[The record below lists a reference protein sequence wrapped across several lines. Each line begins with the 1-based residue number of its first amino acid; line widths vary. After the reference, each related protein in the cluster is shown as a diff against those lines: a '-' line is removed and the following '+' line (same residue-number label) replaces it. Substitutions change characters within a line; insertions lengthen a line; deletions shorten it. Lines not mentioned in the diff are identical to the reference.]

1 MSTLSPAVAVTAK
14 RSSRRQH
21 LFLLVTTI
29 TIAVAVLTCPFT
41 QDALS
46 KTPSTRFAAPA
57 AQLFGRTVLA
67 GSRTALA
74 AVSSAATDRTVWHTE
89 GSRIVSSTGA
99 PVRIAGVNWSGFETT
114 NMVPGGLKIQDY
126 RSILRNI
133 HAAGYN
139 TVRIPFS
146 NQMVESPIVP
156 TNIAFE
162 NAEGEAINRDLSD
175 LDSMQILDHIVSAA
189 GEAGLKV
196 ILDNHRSEAGSSAE
210 ANGLWY
216 TAEYPESAWIADWT
230 ALAARYKGN
239 PAVIGF
245 DLRNEPHNATNGGS
259 CWSCNSANDWHLAA
273 QRAGNAI
280 LRVNAS
286 VLIFVEGTDTVGSE
300 SDFWGGNLSG
310 VRTAPVRLAVPGR
323 LVYSA
328 HVYGPTEYQQSWFNA
343 ATTPATLAALYHRHW
358 GFISEAGIAP
368 VWIGEFGTPNND
380 VDVSSTEPGSE
391 GQWFQAIVA
400 YLGSHPS
407 IGWTYWGINGE
418 DRYGLLDAA
427 YNSTPANT
435 LKAQALASIRRP
447 AAAAAAFETAST
459 GAQPTGTRTAFTTA
473 PQPIYQAPTYPALTY
488 QASTNQ
494 SSADQILLD
503 RAAIASTGRTV
514 RKVPVHHTAAT
525 TADAA
530 VESSVAE
537 QVRLATARALRV
549 TGGQAE

>member
-1 MSTLSPAVAVTAK
+1 MSTHSQASATVVT

-21 LFLLVTTI
+21 LFLLVTSVV
-29 TIAVAVLTCPFT
+29 IAVAVLSCPFT

-67 GSRTALA
+67 GSRTAFA
-74 AVSSAATDRTVWHTE
+74 AVSSASAAINRTVWHTE

-99 PVRIAGVNWSGFETT
+99 PVRISGVNWSGFETT
-114 NMVPGGLKIQDY
+114 NMVPGGLQKQDY
-126 RSILRNI
+126 HSILRGI
-133 HAAGYN
+133 HTAGYN

-156 TNIAFE
+156 ANIAFE
-162 NAEGEAINRDLSD
+162 NAAGQPINSD
-175 LDSMQILDHIVSAA
+175 LEGLDAMAILDHIVDAA
-189 GEAGLKV
+189 AHTGLKV

-245 DLRNEPHNATNGGS
+245 DLRNEPHNATRGGA
-259 CWSCNSANDWHLAA
+259 CWSCGGATDWHLAA
-273 QRAGNAI
+273 ERAGNAV
-280 LRVNAS
+280 LRVNS
-286 VLIFVEGTDTVGSE
+286 SLLIFVEGTDTIGSE
-300 SDFWGGNLSG
+300 SDFWGGNLAG
-310 VRTAPVRLAVPGR
+310 VRTAPVHLAVPNR

-328 HVYGPTEYQQSWFNA
+328 HVYGPTEYAQSWFNA
-343 ATTPATLAALYHRHW
+343 NTSPATLAALYHRHW

-380 VDVSSTEPGSE
+380 ADVSSTEPGSE
-391 GQWFQAIVA
+391 GQWFQALVA

-447 AAAAAAFETAST
+447 AAAAAFETASAAT
-459 GAQPTGTRTAFTTA
+459 QPTYQA
-473 PQPIYQAPTYPALTY
+473 PVYQAPAYQAPTYQGSTDQALLNRA
-488 QASTNQ
+488 ASTP
-494 SSADQILLD
+494 
-503 RAAIASTGRTV
+503 R
-514 RKVPVHHTAAT
+514 TAAVRSIAHRSAT
-525 TADAA
+525 PTADSA

-537 QVRLATARALRV
+537 QVRLATARALRA